1 MVSFYLCELNI
12 MRDMLSADVNECDT
26 LNGGCETTCTNNNG
40 SFVCS
45 CDTGYILAA
54 NGLDCNG
61 KFLLM

>member
-1 MVSFYLCELNI
+1 